1 MRVGDA
7 KYAAIACSPAA
18 TAQYEALDLLS
29 QDQARANLQDRINK
43 LESLVL
49 DLMHQA
55 NSSSRSPMHGTQPS
69 PPAPASVAES
79 RLDTSPSPSDHR
91 SFRHNEKVVSY
102 VSSSH
107 WAAVLDSIT
116 DLRNHLAQDDTKL
129 PVPESTTSQ
138 AESVKLHCL
147 PPRPTVDRLVSRY
160 FNDLDIAPGVVHSGQ
175 FLTEVGNYTLRR
187 LLVAGFCTRHYG

>member
-1 MRVGDA
+1 
-7 KYAAIACSPAA
+7 
-18 TAQYEALDLLS
+18 
-29 QDQARANLQDRINK
+29 
-43 LESLVL
+43 
-49 DLMHQA
+49 
-55 NSSSRSPMHGTQPS
+55 MHGTQPS
-69 PPAPASVAES
+69 PPAPACQSGTHHSRTDTYSETVAVAES

-138 AESVKLHCL
+138 AESVKLQLFYSGQLDDTVASIISYL

-160 FNDLDIAPGVVHSGQ
+160 FNDLDIAPGK
-175 FLTEVGNYTLRR
+175 
-187 LLVAGFCTRHYG
+187 